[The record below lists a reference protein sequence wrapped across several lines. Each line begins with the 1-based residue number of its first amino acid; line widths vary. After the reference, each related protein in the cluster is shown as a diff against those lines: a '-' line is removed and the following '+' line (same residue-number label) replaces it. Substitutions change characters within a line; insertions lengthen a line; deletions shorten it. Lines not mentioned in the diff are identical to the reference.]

1 MASKPQ
7 IIRLLTLGDSGAGK
21 SSLLLRYTQNEFNVE
36 YMPTIGIDFRLK
48 TVEVKGKTV
57 KVQVWDTAGQE
68 RFRTITHNYYRGA
81 HGIAL
86 VYDVTSKQ
94 SFDNIRKWIADVQS
108 FAESNVNIVLIG
120 NKCDLVDSKV
130 VDTSAGRSIAQSFNI
145 DFFECSAKTDHN
157 VQEAFNALVH
167 QVCDRVL
174 TGQGKKKGGGG
185 AASTSSGEKNR
196 DGRTVDVSSSGGGE
210 KKKCC

>member
-1 MASKPQ
+1 M
-7 IIRLLTLGDSGAGK
+7 
-21 SSLLLRYTQNEFNVE
+21 SLVAAVSQ
-36 YMPTIGIDFRLK
+36 
-48 TVEVKGKTV
+48 
-57 KVQVWDTAGQE
+57 DTAGQE

-120 NKCDLVDSKV
+120 NKCDLSDAKV
-130 VDTSAGRSIAQSFNI
+130 IDTEAGRAVAKDFGIAFY
-145 DFFECSAKTDHN
+145 EASAKTDTN
-157 VQEAFNALVH
+157 VQEAFNGLVH
-167 QVCDRVL
+167 QVCDRVIA
-174 TGQGKKKGGGG
+174 GNG
-185 AASTSSGEKNR
+185 AAKGAKKPDTQGS
-196 DGRTVDVSSSGGGE
+196 VDVNAQAGE

>member
-1 MASKPQ
+1 MAAKPQ

-48 TVEVKGKTV
+48 TVDVKGKTV

-94 SFDNIRKWIADVQS
+94 SFDNIRKWIADVKS

-120 NKCDLVDSKV
+120 NKVRATGDGCGVGMHSERD
-130 VDTSAGRSIAQSFNI
+130 ARSSTREF
-145 DFFECSAKTDHN
+145 
-157 VQEAFNALVH
+157 
-167 QVCDRVL
+167 VC
-174 TGQGKKKGGGG
+174 
-185 AASTSSGEKNR
+185 
-196 DGRTVDVSSSGGGE
+196 
-210 KKKCC
+210 

>member
-1 MASKPQ
+1 MAAKPQ
-7 IIRLLTLGDSGAGK
+7 IIRLLTLGDMGAGK

-48 TVEVKGKTV
+48 TVEIKGKTV

-94 SFDNIRKWIADVQS
+94 SFDSQFSRITKGHIR
-108 FAESNVNIVLIG
+108 
-120 NKCDLVDSKV
+120 
-130 VDTSAGRSIAQSFNI
+130 RS
-145 DFFECSAKTDHN
+145 
-157 VQEAFNALVH
+157 
-167 QVCDRVL
+167 
-174 TGQGKKKGGGG
+174 
-185 AASTSSGEKNR
+185 
-196 DGRTVDVSSSGGGE
+196 
-210 KKKCC
+210 